1 MTESLLLGLGAS
13 AVVTARQQLMCDKSF
28 DRAPAAPAQASA
40 FVVTAL
46 VSHDYLVVYE
56 RLWLEQL
63 VPLYLILAVWTVF
76 ADVVGASILYVA
88 SVRKHA
94 SEWPGATSIPRE
106 QPGRSQGGVG

>member
-1 MTESLLLGLGAS
+1 MHGPSNLYDPAHIHQSTS
-13 AVVTARQQLMCDKSF
+13 SF
-28 DRAPAAPAQASA
+28 
-40 FVVTAL
+40 L
-46 VSHDYLVVYE
+46 VDHDYLVVYE

-63 VPLYLILAVWTVF
+63 VPLYLILAVWNVI
-76 ADVVGASILYVA
+76 ADVVGASILYVG